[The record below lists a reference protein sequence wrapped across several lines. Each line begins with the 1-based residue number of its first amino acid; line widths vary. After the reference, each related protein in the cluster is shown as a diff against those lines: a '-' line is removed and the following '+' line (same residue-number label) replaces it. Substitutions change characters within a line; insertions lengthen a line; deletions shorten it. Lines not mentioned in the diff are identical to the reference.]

1 MLRCWLSAVVI
12 LSACASSEQRADEP
26 VAATPEMAKLA
37 SYGPEHVG
45 LELPGEDVCEK
56 NDDGAFK
63 EPIEPGVYQ
72 GILRNARCDQQ
83 KWLTMANVTY
93 ALGVACRH
101 CHVPHPTD
109 PKKELYDRMTE
120 VKRTANWMCGF
131 FIQALRPTDGSKMM
145 CKSCHTDVATG
156 KPVAKILGDRTN
168 LDAVQEWMNEVMT
181 VKFVEANGKR
191 LKCKTCHVGSAPGQ
205 PGWTGEVLSKLSYN
219 GAIERSSD

>member
-1 MLRCWLSAVVI
+1 MLRRCVWALVS
-12 LSACASSEQRADEP
+12 LNACASAEP
-26 VAATPEMAKLA
+26 RTEEPIATATPETAKLA

-56 NDDGAFK
+56 NEDGTFK
-63 EPIEPGVYQ
+63 EAIEPGKYQ
-72 GILRNARCDQQ
+72 GLLRNARCDQQ
-83 KWLTMANVTY
+83 KWITMANVTY

-109 PKKELYDRMTE
+109 PKKELYDQVT
-120 VKRTANWMCGF
+120 KKKNIANWMCGF
-131 FIQALRPTDGSKMM
+131 FIQALRPRDGEKMM

-205 PGWTGEVLSKLSYN
+205 PGWEGAVFYKLRYDTGE
-219 GAIERSSD
+219 IER